1 MNKHSGTITLF
12 GKPNVGK
19 SSITNA
25 LAERNICSVNAKPQ
39 TTIQS
44 LKAVIYWENHQLIF
58 VDTPGIQSR
67 QSPYHHRSAN
77 RIASRGLYDSDIN
90 LMVIAANNWTAEDDH
105 IIQSAHRANKQ
116 IMLINKCDLIETKE
130 QEDLIA
136 KAREMTQFD
145 FIVPISAKIKQ
156 TMVPLKHLLL
166 SMCPKRPWLDI
177 DELSKTEQQKKD
189 IEDGIRGAM
198 LTHLSK
204 EIPYMTK
211 INIREIKQVKH
222 ILHIHVDIV
231 TDRASR
237 KKLLIGKNGDMIK
250 KIGQTARLS
259 LETRWQ
265 TPVFLKTFI
274 LVDSS

>member
-1 MNKHSGTITLF
+1 MMTFWQGLCHLPISLHPTI
-12 GKPNVGK
+12 GKFCGK
-19 SSITNA
+19 LLLI
-25 LAERNICSVNAKPQ
+25 LAKSRKNIAQ
-39 TTIQS
+39 
-44 LKAVIYWENHQLIF
+44 
-58 VDTPGIQSR
+58 
-67 QSPYHHRSAN
+67 AN
-77 RIASRGLYDSDIN
+77 
-90 LMVIAANNWTAEDDH
+90 
-105 IIQSAHRANKQ
+105 
-116 IMLINKCDLIETKE
+116 IETC
-130 QEDLIA
+130 
-136 KAREMTQFD
+136 F
-145 FIVPISAKIKQ
+145 PN
-156 TMVPLKHLLL
+156 
-166 SMCPKRPWLDI
+166 
-177 DELSKTEQQKKD
+177 LSKTEQQKKD